1 MKLMNRV
8 KKEQNAENQ
17 GLETPQ
23 TRSTPRNWKPLARLL
38 ANVVA
43 ILGIAVTLSFVSR
56 ARKEAVCVGMEV
68 KVDRT
73 HGEFVDAEFILNTL
87 AEHGYDAFEGRYV
100 GEIDLNGIETLIRK
114 NPYVLNAEATI
125 DLRGKLQVVV
135 HQRRPAYRVINAA
148 GKSFYVDSAG
158 YKMPYSPG
166 YDARMLIVTSEPAVI
181 TEKYSEASPR
191 LFTANALAM
200 DTLMKAL
207 AGKPALQGFFTQ
219 VHALPQGRFEL
230 IPRIGSHVIRFG
242 SYRDAS
248 AKFDNLLAFYTHAQ
262 KHGGWS
268 QYEALS
274 VEYRDQIIAQRPEG
288 TKALEPQP
296 AALDSADMGNGKDAD
311 IIINPALLA
320 KQAKSA
326 ADSNTKSP
334 TN

>member
-1 MKLMNRV
+1 MAKDQISQEENKRPKL
-8 KKEQNAENQ
+8 
-17 GLETPQ
+17 
-23 TRSTPRNWKPLARLL
+23 NWKPLARVA
-38 ANVVA
+38 ANVLA
-43 ILGIAVTLSFVSR
+43 MMGIVVTLSFVSR
-56 ARKEAVCVGMEV
+56 ARKEAVCVGMEI

-100 GEIDLNGIETLIRK
+100 GEIDLNGIEMLIRK

-135 HQRRPAYRVINAA
+135 KQRRPAYRVINAA

-166 YDARMLIVTSEPAVI
+166 YDARILIVTSEPGVL
-181 TEKYSEASPR
+181 TEKYSETSTRLVSPKS
-191 LFTANALAM
+191 LAT

-207 AGKPALQGFFTQ
+207 ASKPSLKGFFTQ

-230 IPRIGSHVIRFG
+230 IPRVGTHVIRFG
-242 SYRDAS
+242 SHREAS
-248 AKFDNLLAFYTHAQ
+248 AKLDNLLAFYTHAQ

-268 QYEALS
+268 QYQTLS

-288 TKALEPQP
+288 TKAP
-296 AALDSADMGNGKDAD
+296 APKPSVLDSADTETGKETD

-320 KQAKSA
+320 KKAR
-326 ADSNTKSP
+326 ADSSTVQQSNRAANRPSP
-334 TN
+334 QP